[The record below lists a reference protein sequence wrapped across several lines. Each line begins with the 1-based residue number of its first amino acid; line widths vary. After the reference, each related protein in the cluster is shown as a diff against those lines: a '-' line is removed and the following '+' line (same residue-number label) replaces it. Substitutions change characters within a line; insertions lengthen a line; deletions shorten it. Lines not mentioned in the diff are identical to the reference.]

1 MSHADLDRQFSP
13 SSLVAD
19 LPAILA
25 GYASR
30 SARAR
35 ARLPVHTDLP
45 YGPGL
50 LDFFPASRTGA
61 PLLVYVH
68 GGFWQEMSKDDFAFP
83 AMDLVPAGAAYAVL
97 GYGLA
102 PAHDLDEIVA
112 AVRTGLSWLAAN
124 ARSLGVDPDRIH
136 LCGHSAGAHLVA
148 MALLTGRADLF
159 AGVTL
164 LSGIYDLEPIRRS
177 YVNDALGLD
186 SAATARNSPIRT
198 LVGDT
203 RLNRLP
209 PLILACGGRE
219 TDEFLRQQ
227 KDFAAAAALRGGS
240 VLELVVGHRHH
251 FDIMDD
257 LADSDTELGAAVLD
271 QLRLRHLSRDA
282 R

>member
-30 SARAR
+30 SALAR
-35 ARLPVHTDLP
+35 ARLPVYTDLR

-50 LDFFPASRTGA
+50 LDFFPATRTGA

-83 AMDLVPAGAAYAVL
+83 AMDLVPDGAAYAVL

-112 AVRTGLSWLAAN
+112 AVRTGLSWLAAH

-148 MALLTGRADLF
+148 MALRAGRF
-159 AGVTL
+159 AGATL

-177 YVNDALGLD
+177 YVNGPLGLD
-186 SAATARNSPIRT
+186 RAAAARNSPIRA
-198 LVGDT
+198 LPD
-203 RLNRLP
+203 RLP

-219 TDEFLRQQ
+219 TDEFHQQ
-227 KDFAAAAALRGGS
+227 QRDFAATAALRGGA
-240 VLELVVGHRHH
+240 VHELVIGHRHH

-257 LADSDTELGAAVLD
+257 LADPATELGAAVLD
-271 QLRLRHLSRDA
+271 QLGLSGR
-282 R
+282 